1 MKNLQELLEHQLRD
15 LYSAEG
21 QYAEILPKMI
31 EAASDDKLKKMF
43 TDHLNQT
50 KSQQDRVRQL
60 LEDINVKPGGV
71 KCKAMEGLVKE
82 CVEMIGEDATPAVM
96 DAGLIADAQRCEHYE
111 ISGYGTATK
120 YAMTLGHDKMV
131 KVLDAILDE
140 ESRFN
145 EELNDL
151 AIQEINKKAV

>member
-1 MKNLQELLEHQLRD
+1 
-15 LYSAEG
+15 AEG
-21 QYAEILPKMI
+21 QYAEVLPKLVA
-31 EAASDDKLKKMF
+31 AASDSKLKAMF
-43 TDHLNQT
+43 TDHLKQT
-50 KSQQDRVRQL
+50 KSQQDRVRKV
-60 LEDINVKPGGV
+60 LEDIDVKPGGV
-71 KCKAMEGLVKE
+71 KCEAMAGLIKE
-82 CVEMIGEDATPAVM
+82 CEGMIEEDTTDAVK
-96 DAGLIADAQRCEHYE
+96 DAGLIAEAQRCEHYE
-111 ISGYGTATK
+111 IAGYGTATK